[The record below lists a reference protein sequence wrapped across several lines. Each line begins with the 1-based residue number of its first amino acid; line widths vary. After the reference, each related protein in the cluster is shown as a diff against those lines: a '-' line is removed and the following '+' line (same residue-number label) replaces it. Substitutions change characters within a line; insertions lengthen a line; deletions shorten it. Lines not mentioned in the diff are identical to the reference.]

1 MTSDFDNRTVV
12 KKHTLIC
19 VIGILK
25 YHFSVCIIVKI
36 TKRVKFHETN
46 ENIIIWISN
55 KKNGKLKKK
64 KFYKCDLYTWKS
76 CLHFVFLWQFDSWE
90 YWLINYK
97 VGQFLWNNTIEM
109 RQEQA
114 VVLGGPT
121 S

>member
-46 ENIIIWISN
+46 ENIII
-55 KKNGKLKKK
+55 
-64 KFYKCDLYTWKS
+64 
-76 CLHFVFLWQFDSWE
+76 
-90 YWLINYK
+90 
-97 VGQFLWNNTIEM
+97 
-109 RQEQA
+109 
-114 VVLGGPT
+114 
-121 S
+121 